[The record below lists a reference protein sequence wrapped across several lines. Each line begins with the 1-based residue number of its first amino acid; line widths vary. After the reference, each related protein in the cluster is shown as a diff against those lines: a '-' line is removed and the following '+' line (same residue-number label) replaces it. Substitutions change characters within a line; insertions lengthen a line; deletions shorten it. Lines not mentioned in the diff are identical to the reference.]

1 MTSGATLR
9 ARPSLL
15 LACGASAWLF
25 AWAAWVL
32 PSERGTLLGLL
43 AALLAA
49 AHAVTL
55 GVALLQPARLL
66 LAWRALSWLSLAAGA
81 LFVGAIGWSA
91 WVLATRFGNV
101 GGGVAALLGAIA
113 VLVTLATLPFAVWGL
128 RATRKAP
135 DGV

>member
-32 PSERGTLLGLL
+32 PSERGTLLG
-43 AALLAA
+43 
-49 AHAVTL
+49 
-55 GVALLQPARLL
+55 LQPARLL